1 VVADY
6 SLRAAASGHVFHW
19 CLHVKTGCDMC
30 EVTEDNR
37 ACSLEQDGVVEG
49 WVGHLLV
56 YFPGTPGPTEVLLFE

>member
-1 VVADY
+1 VI
-6 SLRAAASGHVFHW
+6 
-19 CLHVKTGCDMC
+19 C
-30 EVTEDNR
+30 EVTEDNQ